1 MLKASFERM
10 PKKGKNSRLFY
21 RLFALPVSLFFSKF
35 LICLWTSSKKKNI
48 QYSKKK
54 RRNRKGNQS
63 TIGHLPTRPPP
74 SFVCLARFFSLLYC
88 AELTEAFLASENRW
102 KVEGS

>member
-54 RRNRKGNQS
+54 GGIEKGINRLLD
-63 TIGHLPTRPPP
+63 ICPHVLLPPLYV
-74 SFVCLARFFSLLYC
+74 SLVFSLFSIVL
-88 AELTEAFLASENRW
+88 S
-102 KVEGS
+102 